1 MKSKYFNK
9 VEEKYV
15 FNISLIFWHIIIA
28 IGALAIIAGALLLI
42 WGVIPPFKQRVH
54 RPEYPPVAAVSVDE
68 VNMIINPPKPS
79 TQTGEVKKANTPIK
93 KITKEPAPG
102 ETEYM
107 ASLDSLKKL
116 IPPDKFSWKSK
127 GHWEYPYGRNYW
139 EYYKKSR
146 YRRWVVTRFGINDRL
161 KAAYKRVQAE
171 GFTEKKQLLD
181 AYISTVSLFPAENR
195 SKVLNALCT
204 YSKETVPQSIA
215 NVKLLTQAIPN
226 FTTGDVSYLDKLAT
240 FGKKNPRDGY
250 AFIEYTNKTIGKFD
264 STARNGILDLLIES
278 YYKNFKVIGKQIE
291 ATDLFLPMIAH
302 FDSTQQTTALKQYYK
317 IYLAKNIER
326 ERRIEQINYQYQ
338 SKIQEA
344 ESKYQYKKRQKF
356 ELRKRGFYGAGAGIV
371 LIALIALILVS
382 LSVQRNVKDIAE
394 KLAQKK

>member
-204 YSKETVPQSIA
+204 YSKETVPSR
-215 NVKLLTQAIPN
+215 L
-226 FTTGDVSYLDKLAT
+226 
-240 FGKKNPRDGY
+240 
-250 AFIEYTNKTIGKFD
+250 
-264 STARNGILDLLIES
+264 
-278 YYKNFKVIGKQIE
+278 
-291 ATDLFLPMIAH
+291 
-302 FDSTQQTTALKQYYK
+302 QT
-317 IYLAKNIER
+317 
-326 ERRIEQINYQYQ
+326 
-338 SKIQEA
+338 
-344 ESKYQYKKRQKF
+344 
-356 ELRKRGFYGAGAGIV
+356 
-371 LIALIALILVS
+371 
-382 LSVQRNVKDIAE
+382 
-394 KLAQKK
+394 

>member
-204 YSKETVPQSIA
+204 
-215 NVKLLTQAIPN
+215 
-226 FTTGDVSYLDKLAT
+226 
-240 FGKKNPRDGY
+240 
-250 AFIEYTNKTIGKFD
+250 
-264 STARNGILDLLIES
+264 
-278 YYKNFKVIGKQIE
+278 
-291 ATDLFLPMIAH
+291 
-302 FDSTQQTTALKQYYK
+302 
-317 IYLAKNIER
+317 
-326 ERRIEQINYQYQ
+326 
-338 SKIQEA
+338 
-344 ESKYQYKKRQKF
+344 
-356 ELRKRGFYGAGAGIV
+356 
-371 LIALIALILVS
+371 
-382 LSVQRNVKDIAE
+382 
-394 KLAQKK
+394 